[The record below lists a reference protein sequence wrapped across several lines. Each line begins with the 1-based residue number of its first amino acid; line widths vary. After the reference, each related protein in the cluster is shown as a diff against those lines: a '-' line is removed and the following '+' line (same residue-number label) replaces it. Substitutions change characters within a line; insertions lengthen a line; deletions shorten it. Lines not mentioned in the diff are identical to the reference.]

1 MENENELK
9 GKDGR
14 TKASPM
20 RNLLYGILILFFIVL
35 AYFIFTIGRLILNVN
50 NTVSQASSS
59 LDPIG
64 NLARELF
71 LPATP
76 VILPNPAT
84 IVHQINDLA
93 RLETASYEIEK
104 VVTAED
110 NADQFFG
117 LVGESLIF
125 VAYGK
130 VYAGVDLSQMST
142 EDLVVVDPVSVMVHL
157 PEAQVFEDIPALD
170 NERSYV
176 ADRDTGLLTR
186 ADPELET
193 EVRQA
198 AEVAIREAATQSD
211 ILERAN
217 GNAEAYMRNFLTG
230 LGFTN
235 VTFTD
240 ETPTGVT
247 PYVQPIPKGYE
258 LAPVVT
264 ATPVP

>member
-1 MENENELK
+1 
-9 GKDGR
+9 
-14 TKASPM
+14 
-20 RNLLYGILILFFIVL
+20 LFFIVL
-35 AYFIFTIGRLILNVN
+35 AYFVFTVGRLILNVN
-50 NTVSQASSS
+50 ETVSQASTS

-64 NLARELF
+64 DLARELF

-93 RLETASYEIEK
+93 RLETASYELEK
-104 VVTAED
+104 IVTAED
-110 NADQFFG
+110 NPDSFFG
-117 LVGESLIF
+117 LLGESIIF

-130 VYAGVDLSQMST
+130 IYAGVDLSQMT
-142 EDLVVVDPVSVMVHL
+142 TDDLVVIDPETVIVHL
-157 PEAQVFEDIPALD
+157 PEAHVFEDIPALD
-170 NERSYV
+170 NQRSYV

-193 EVRQA
+193 QVRQA
-198 AEVAIREAATQSD
+198 AEVAIREAAAQSD
-211 ILERAN
+211 ILERADQ
-217 GNAEAYMRNFLTG
+217 NAEAYMRNFLQG

-240 ETPTGVT
+240 ETPAPAA